1 MDEIDELIIRYRDG
15 FLRLDPGLLSSIW
28 ADEDILYS
36 PAELADPI
44 TSKADLGAYYANVA
58 QLFHDVEHM
67 NVFAVRRQRLSDD
80 VVVAYFGF
88 QFRAHFVSGPLQAV
102 AGRASV
108 VFRRDA
114 TGWRG
119 VHYHESLTPRS

>member
-1 MDEIDELIIRYRDG
+1 MDEIDDLISRYREG

-28 ADEDILYS
+28 VDEDILYS

-44 TSKADLGAYYANVA
+44 TSKADLDAYFANVA

-80 VVVAYFGF
+80 AVAAHFGF
-88 QFRAHFVSGPLQAV
+88 RFRAHFVSGSLQAV

-119 VHYHESLTPRS
+119 MHYHESLAP